1 MALATVPLP
10 YHYRPGDILP
20 RRVWR
25 VTHPGTQSTG
35 NETTG
40 MFSSNQDDLLKRELH
55 SAIAQHINWY
65 CREPTDSHFLSAFTK
80 KNHAINWAYALHR
93 NNHYPFKKILIYE
106 IDMTRLG
113 AETRWFDAEWT
124 TKKLGI
130 DYAYGED
137 EIFIFR
143 HILAACISVPQT
155 LAEVHWESVFMFIF
169 PPVSRRVILVDVDTD
184 STGSGGDRTKD
195 EDGEDDEDGDRSE
208 DERDSEDGYECGYED
223 SGSESDATT
232 DEIIWA

>member
-35 NETTG
+35 NEITG
-40 MFSSNQDDLLKRELH
+40 MFSSNQDDLKHELH

-65 CREPTDSHFLSAFTK
+65 CREPTGSHFLSAFTK

-93 NNHYPFKKILIYE
+93 NNHYPSKEILIYE

-113 AETRWFDAEWT
+113 EETRWFDAEIT
-124 TKKLGI
+124 TNTLGI
-130 DYAYGED
+130 GYAYGKD
-137 EIFIFR
+137 EIFILK
-143 HILAACISVPQT
+143 HIPAACISVPET
-155 LAEVHWESVFMFIF
+155 LAEVHWESVSASIL
-169 PPVSRRVILVDVDTD
+169 PVVSRRVFLFDADTD
-184 STGSGGDRTKD
+184 STGSGGDGTKD
-195 EDGEDDEDGDRSE
+195 EDGEEDEDEDRSE